1 MKYSDF
7 KSFREYD
14 RKVFRATNIP
24 KEIKKSLGIDKLEEP
39 FYGILYNDYQCGA
52 SFRILGNESKI
63 IKDEMLIIRSS
74 SFEEMEFEHFDGKK
88 AQFESALEEINKGYY
103 DEHLDAILNDK
114 KLDIFRYK
122 EYPFDVR
129 VLLFTDDKIDEM
141 WARLITKMEDDDN
154 LYIAELLNTS
164 TYDENYVEG
173 TTIGI
178 EYHKLEDGEALIVNG
193 IIELDE

>member
-1 MKYSDF
+1 M
-7 KSFREYD
+7 
-14 RKVFRATNIP
+14 
-24 KEIKKSLGIDKLEEP
+24 
-39 FYGILYNDYQCGA
+39 
-52 SFRILGNESKI
+52 
-63 IKDEMLIIRSS
+63 
-74 SFEEMEFEHFDGKK
+74 
-88 AQFESALEEINKGYY
+88 
-103 DEHLDAILNDK
+103 
-114 KLDIFRYK
+114 
-122 EYPFDVR
+122 
-129 VLLFTDDKIDEM
+129 LLFTDDKIDEM